1 VQLSLQ
7 TWVAFY
13 EWKNVN
19 PALTSLSQLMKIKKK
34 SQKIEEIAYIMQ
46 HLFVKEKIMQM
57 LWYYQRRRAT
67 LMTLKILEY
76 WIFTNFSFYII
87 LLNNIYI
94 SHIHYLLLHHHCHHC
109 CHQCHYHHIDL
120 CHNLILLEYYVLL
133 FH

>member
-1 VQLSLQ
+1 VHIINWSRELHWTHDYYGKLSSEFVQLSLQ

-57 LWYYQRRRAT
+57 L
-67 LMTLKILEY
+67 
-76 WIFTNFSFYII
+76 
-87 LLNNIYI
+87 
-94 SHIHYLLLHHHCHHC
+94 
-109 CHQCHYHHIDL
+109 
-120 CHNLILLEYYVLL
+120 
-133 FH
+133 